1 MHGGGLTDNPIEK
14 HPVRTT
20 ERGGMHGGS
29 SRKTN
34 NYLVEQYPVRVRDLL
49 DGLVDDALSL
59 FLVQVPGDELGV
71 HHRHHA
77 VQTDP
82 ERRGRGEGGQRV
94 SRGTC
99 AIKG

>member
-1 MHGGGLTDNPIEK
+1 
-14 HPVRTT
+14 
-20 ERGGMHGGS
+20 
-29 SRKTN
+29 
-34 NYLVEQYPVRVRDLL
+34 
-49 DGLVDDALSL
+49 
-59 FLVQVPGDELGV
+59 VPGDELGV